1 MLNLVTLEHFRP
13 LLAQPSV
20 LYLPDGSALQ
30 IQVQGLRPA
39 PEARL
44 PGTAREGFSV
54 SLNSLGPTD
63 FVDGLCRLPLP
74 DVCLEHVFVSREPAM
89 GRDGERGYFCIV
101 FN

>member
-1 MLNLVTLEHFRP
+1 MLNVVTLEQFRP
-13 LLAQPSV
+13 LLAQASV

-39 PEARL
+39 PEASL
-44 PGTAREGFSV
+44 PGSAREGFSV

-74 DVCLEHVFVSREPAM
+74 DMCLEQVFVSREPAM